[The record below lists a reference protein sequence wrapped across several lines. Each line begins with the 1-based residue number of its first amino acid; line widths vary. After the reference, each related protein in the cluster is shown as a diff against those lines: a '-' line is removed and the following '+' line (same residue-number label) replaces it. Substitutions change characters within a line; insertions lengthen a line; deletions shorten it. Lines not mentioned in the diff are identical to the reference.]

1 MVELDKKSSE
11 LDTKYGLLKQGFC
24 MKVLKYLLAG
34 RENCLLL
41 NFCRFSNIKSQK
53 RFETPLISLSPKLR
67 ENPIAKTRRNF
78 ELGEKRCRVSLKIW
92 LS

>member
-1 MVELDKKSSE
+1 MGELEKNLVELDKKSSE

-41 NFCRFSNIKSQK
+41 NFC
-53 RFETPLISLSPKLR
+53 
-67 ENPIAKTRRNF
+67 
-78 ELGEKRCRVSLKIW
+78 
-92 LS
+92 